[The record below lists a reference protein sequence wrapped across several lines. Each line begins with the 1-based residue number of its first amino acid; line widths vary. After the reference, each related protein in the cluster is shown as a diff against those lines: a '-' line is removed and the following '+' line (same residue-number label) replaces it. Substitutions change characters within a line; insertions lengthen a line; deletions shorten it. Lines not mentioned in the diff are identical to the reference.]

1 MKARF
6 ITYGCR
12 LSRAEALDD
21 EARFVSEGWESTRD
35 ESKADLFVVRGCSV
49 TARAQRECEKTI
61 AGLKRKY
68 PDAAVIIRG
77 CLPGSV
83 GDDFRPRFPAAGKR
97 GGKDSLPSGTARA
110 YLKVQ
115 DGCSGN
121 CTFCI
126 VPKFR
131 GRSSSLD
138 FDGLLDRSKRF
149 IEAGYREIVVTGC
162 NLSLYASKGKR
173 LPELLSALAALD
185 RRARIRLG
193 SIEPGDCARECVQA
207 FAENPNICRSLHLPV
222 QSGSGRILEAM
233 RRPYTPADVDDI
245 VSLAV
250 SAMPDIAL
258 GCDMMAGFPGES
270 QKDFTDSVN
279 LLRRCRF
286 SSVHAFPY
294 SERPGTPAAAFPSP
308 VPGVLRSSRA
318 KHLARIAENERVN
331 FARRFIGRNVN
342 VLVENEKKCAG
353 WTSEHLWFEVKRPG
367 GVLPKRREIAAFRA
381 TEAKDGILR
390 GQFVKTI

>member
-1 MKARF
+1 M
-6 ITYGCR
+6 
-12 LSRAEALDD
+12 
-21 EARFVSEGWESTRD
+21 
-35 ESKADLFVVRGCSV
+35 
-49 TARAQRECEKTI
+49 
-61 AGLKRKY
+61 
-68 PDAAVIIRG
+68 
-77 CLPGSV
+77 
-83 GDDFRPRFPAAGKR
+83 
-97 GGKDSLPSGTARA
+97 
-110 YLKVQ
+110 
-115 DGCSGN
+115 
-121 CTFCI
+121 
-126 VPKFR
+126 
-131 GRSSSLD
+131 
-138 FDGLLDRSKRF
+138 
-149 IEAGYREIVVTGC
+149 
-162 NLSLYASKGKR
+162 
-173 LPELLSALAALD
+173 
-185 RRARIRLG
+185 
-193 SIEPGDCARECVQA
+193 
-207 FAENPNICRSLHLPV
+207 
-222 QSGSGRILEAM
+222 
-233 RRPYTPADVDDI
+233 DDI

-353 WTSEHLWFEVKRPG
+353 WTSEHLWFEVRRPG